1 MRAGRQIA
9 KAAKEMFKT
18 PRRRSMTSA
27 FPATVAAAALAGALV
42 LGAMSDA
49 SAQFFG
55 RGGMSNVGRGGPRM
69 GGMGDG
75 WRARRAW
82 RPVYPRGPGV
92 YMGRHPVEEFA
103 GPPRRSRWTWRER
116 RRDSSQ
122 GSARSGAVTAG
133 PRVVPDEVITR
144 VGASASTQ
152 TLDALARRH
161 GLVRLEAQ
169 TLQVTGVNLVRWRIT
184 GRRSVA
190 EVVRALGNDANVAAA
205 QPNVIFIGQQARE
218 AGGNP
223 AQYALAKL
231 LVPQAHQLAT
241 GNNILVAVV
250 DSGIDTKHPEF
261 AGAIADS
268 FDAVGSGAKV
278 DGHGT
283 AIAGAIAA
291 HARLMGIAPAAHLL
305 AVRALIAGANGA
317 EGTGYNIV
325 KGVDWAAMHGARII
339 NLSFAGAPDP
349 ELGHELAAVR
359 AKGVVLIAAVGND
372 GAQSAPLYPAA
383 DPNVIAVTATDAQDH
398 LFAAANRG
406 RHVAIAAPGVDILVA
421 APNSTYR
428 VSSGTSFAAVHVSGI
443 AALILERK
451 PGATPDE
458 VRDDLLTTA
467 KQLGPQ
473 GRDDQFGAGLA
484 DAQRALLALE
494 PTASRT
500 LVNGARGDP

>member
-1 MRAGRQIA
+1 MRAGGQIR
-9 KAAKEMFKT
+9 T
-18 PRRRSMTSA
+18 LQRRSITSA
-27 FPATVAAAALAGALV
+27 FQAAVGAAALAGVIV
-42 LGAMSDA
+42 LGAVPDA

-55 RGGMSNVGRGGPRM
+55 RGGMSNVGRGGPPM

-82 RPVYPRGPGV
+82 RPRPGYPRGPGTS
-92 YMGRHPVEEFA
+92 YTRRHPVEEFD
-103 GPPRRSRWTWRER
+103 GPPRRSRWTWRTER
-116 RRDSSQ
+116 RRDGSQ
-122 GSARSGAVTAG
+122 SRGPSRAVTAG
-133 PRVVPDEVITR
+133 PRIVPDEVITR
-144 VGASASTQ
+144 FGATASSQ

-161 GLVRLEAQ
+161 RLVQLEAQ
-169 TLQVTGVNLVRWRIT
+169 TLQVTGVSLVRWRIT

-190 EVVRALGNDANVAAA
+190 DVVRALGTDSSVAAA
-205 QPNVIFIGQQARE
+205 QPNVIFAAQQDRQ

-231 LVPQAHQLAT
+231 LVLQAHQLAT
-241 GNNILVAVV
+241 GNNVLVAVV
-250 DSGIDTKHPEF
+250 DSGIDTKHPEL

-305 AVRALIAGANGA
+305 AVRALTVGASGA

-339 NLSFAGAPDP
+339 NLSFAGASDP

-359 AKGVVLIAAVGND
+359 EKGVVLIAAVGND
-372 GAQSAPLYPAA
+372 GAQSPPLYPAA

-406 RHVAIAAPGVDILVA
+406 RHIAIAAPGVDILVA

-428 VSSGTSFAAVHVSGI
+428 VASGTSFAAAHVSGI

-458 VRDDLLTTA
+458 VRDDLLATA